1 LIVLRLIRTNRL
13 KRAPHAPYAKKERFA
28 AKDLQDLR
36 AAFHMAQEMGAR
48 VGRGALLFGSLP
60 DG

>member
-13 KRAPHAPYAKKERFA
+13 KRAPHAPYAKKEQFA
-28 AKDLQDLR
+28 AKNLQDLR

-48 VGRGALLFGSLP
+48 VGRGALLL
-60 DG
+60 